1 MYDNANALMKAS
13 VHSHMHHSDYLA
25 CIMWLSIGLED
36 SLEDS
41 NVPRHRIVIAAHES
55 QPLQKTHI
63 SGKIPSQTIYAP
75 SVYTLSVSESS
86 DRKTILA
93 RESLEALRQAA
104 LQGAIQKEKQRS
116 PDRCGLPELDQS
128 KSYAAPLSPLRMQDV
143 QELAVF
149 FDGDDMPSLEE
160 DMLNMLDRLLPEP
173 CWEDNPFD
181 FLGDFIA

>member
-1 MYDNANALMKAS
+1 M
-13 VHSHMHHSDYLA
+13 
-25 CIMWLSIGLED
+25 
-36 SLEDS
+36 
-41 NVPRHRIVIAAHES
+41 PRHRIVIAAHKS
-55 QPLQKTHI
+55 RPHQKTHI

-75 SVYTLSVSESS
+75 SVYAPSAYTLSVSEPSQ
-86 DRKTILA
+86 RETILA
-93 RESLEALRQAA
+93 HESLEALRQAA

-116 PDRCGLPELDQS
+116 PDRCELPELDQS
-128 KSYAAPLSPLRMQDV
+128 KSYAAPLSPLRMQDI